1 MKGEVADQVILYYL
15 VNLQNR
21 QYPFFAFCNQ
31 AYIKGTDNLFFGK
44 KGSDQ
49 RRNAQDRLKKLRDRL
64 KNRKIYLQDQ
74 FKLEVSC
81 CVTIIVDCCMPL
93 TD

>member
-21 QYPFFAFCNQ
+21 QYSFYTFCDQ

-49 RRNAQDRLKKLRDRL
+49 RRDAQYRLKTLRDRL

-81 CVTIIVDCCMPL
+81 CVTILLEIVA
-93 TD
+93 